1 MSHLGPFPNSSS
13 NITNKCT
20 STRVPASRRAWR
32 GTSIPP
38 AILSPGPPHGRGL
51 VCLGWGMLADAGGVV
66 FLRDVPK
73 PQNCGFLRQNR
84 VFPDTCQLR
93 GPHNSEL
100 TYCPR
105 DTSLEERK
113 SIPPNGHYPNTLLH
127 FNNGCPMGHMHS
139 WDHLGW
145 GGGVSSQP
153 YSVLHMMAS
162 ESVKHAAQICE
173 FIKQSWNTEPPQ
185 HPIPGQE
192 VPASPV
198 MAQSSGSESSQPGRC
213 RRQIQPCELVIHLH
227 RPASLLGNARSTPA
241 HTLTR

>member
-1 MSHLGPFPNSSS
+1 MHQHQSSGIPQGSVRFPPSHLQSLTQGPH
-13 NITNKCT
+13 TAEARC
-20 STRVPASRRAWR
+20 AW
-32 GTSIPP
+32 GG
-38 AILSPGPPHGRGL
+38 ACWLILVLS
-51 VCLGWGMLADAGGVV
+51 

-73 PQNCGFLRQNR
+73 PQNCGFFRQSR
-84 VFPDTCQLR
+84 VLPDTCQLR

-100 TYCPR
+100 THCPS

-113 SIPPNGHYPNTLLH
+113 SIPPNGHFPNTLLH

-139 WDHLGW
+139 WDHLGR

-162 ESVKHAAQICE
+162 EGVKHAAQICE
-173 FIKQSWNTEPPQ
+173 FIKQPWSTEPPR

-192 VPASPV
+192 VPASLV
-198 MAQSSGSESSQPGRC
+198 MAQPSGSESSQPGRC
-213 RRQIQPCELVIHLH
+213 RSQIQLCELVIHLH